1 MPVFSPP
8 LRRISKSVLTSF
20 DQIHHFW
27 LVTPVCH
34 VLPLATGSKRQLAE
48 QTTSSDMQKLTLKS
62 EYLDKMIRKRTLGQK
77 EWHSSSKIGSS
88 SLPTPSNSS
97 CNSNRKDQ
105 EDVCSSESTVEKSQQ
120 YITAAMDKEEQTQT
134 ILLSICSFTFSEHKP
149 KHWLVLNFR
158 YRCPNLLRSFTD
170 LEFSLPEAPITK

>member
-1 MPVFSPP
+1 MAFVIQNRLIIPP
-8 LRRISKSVLTSF
+8 HPPPTV
-20 DQIHHFW
+20 
-27 LVTPVCH
+27 V
-34 VLPLATGSKRQLAE
+34 ATAIE
-48 QTTSSDMQKLTLKS
+48 
-62 EYLDKMIRKRTLGQK
+62 
-77 EWHSSSKIGSS
+77 
-88 SLPTPSNSS
+88 
-97 CNSNRKDQ
+97 KDQ

-149 KHWLVLNFR
+149 KHQLVLNFR

>member
-1 MPVFSPP
+1 MQELLERTLNAEQSSALL

-34 VLPLATGSKRQLAE
+34 VLPLATGSRRQLAE

-62 EYLDKMIRKRTLGQK
+62 EYLDKMICKRTLGQK

-88 SLPTPSNSS
+88 SLPTPL
-97 CNSNRKDQ
+97 
-105 EDVCSSESTVEKSQQ
+105 
-120 YITAAMDKEEQTQT
+120 EQ
-134 ILLSICSFTFSEHKP
+134 
-149 KHWLVLNFR
+149 
-158 YRCPNLLRSFTD
+158 
-170 LEFSLPEAPITK
+170 